1 MNCLGPR
8 ISFIAVLASAVVLWG
23 CGSTNSFTGTPTA
36 SGTTPSAGTTNGGSS
51 GSPGGTP
58 SGSGGS
64 GTPSGSGGSSGSGS
78 SGGSGGNG
86 GGGSTAGFS
95 DQLAACGT
103 KNGTAYQITG
113 RVIDA
118 TTGQPI
124 VGKVIA
130 NIDPVDRGDSIN
142 QNPTGTDGR
151 WSSANLVVGMNSF
164 AVAVM
169 AISSSGVAYAPK
181 ILIPSASCPITQGTD
196 IGTIALSPASTVN
209 STVMFT
215 GQTATGTPAQ
225 ISVELRAVRTNY
237 AGIDWSFGLDPYL
250 LKFREDLQTGPQ
262 CPANTSCLTNNFSWA
277 ATPALAASYAGASTT
292 FQPVAS
298 SAVWTM
304 SATWNNSLSN
314 SLANNH
320 CTPTFAFSGP
330 KISTPGT
337 TLNFGT
343 LAFTG
348 C

>member
-1 MNCLGPR
+1 MNFDSSRTAL
-8 ISFIAVLASAVVLWG
+8 IASLVVAIALWG
-23 CGSTNSFTGTPTA
+23 CGSTNSFTGTPT
-36 SGTTPSAGTTNGGSS
+36 SS
-51 GSPGGTP
+51 GSTPTTSGGT
-58 SGSGGS
+58 SGG
-64 GTPSGSGGSSGSGS
+64 SGSGGSSG
-78 SGGSGGNG
+78 GSGAAG
-86 GGGSTAGFS
+86 GGGNTAGFS
-95 DQLAACGT
+95 DQLAPCGT
-103 KNGTAYQITG
+103 KNATTYQITG

-124 VGKVIA
+124 VGKVIT
-130 NIDPVDRGDSIN
+130 NIDPADRGDSIN

-151 WSSANLVVGMNSF
+151 WSSANLVIGMNSF

-169 AISSSGVAYAPK
+169 AISSSGVAYVPK
-181 ILIPSASCPITQGTD
+181 ILTPSPSCPITQGTE

-209 STVMFT
+209 SMVMFT
-215 GQTATGTPAQ
+215 GQTASGTPAQ
-225 ISVELRAVRTNY
+225 ISVELRAVRTKY

-250 LKFREDLQTGPQ
+250 LKFREDLQTGTQ
-262 CPANTSCLTNNFSWA
+262 CPANTSCLTNNFSWS

-304 SATWNNSLSN
+304 SATWNNALSN
-314 SLANNH
+314 TLAANH
-320 CTPTFAFSGP
+320 CTPTFAVSAP
-330 KISTPGT
+330 QTATPGA